1 MHFSSAQLIAWVG
14 DFIWPFL
21 RIGMMLTV
29 MPIFGGR
36 LVPARVRVVLA
47 LAVTVVL
54 VPVIPAAPAVDPL
67 SPVGVLVTVQQLLI
81 GLAMGFMLQLV
92 FSALLIGG
100 QTVAM
105 SMGLGFAAMVDPQNG
120 VQVPVIG
127 QYFTVVATLL
137 FLALDGHLVMIAVLA
152 DSFHALPVAPLGMGR
167 DDLWAVAAWAG
178 RMFAGGVLIAMPVV
192 TAMLLTNIAFGVITR
207 AAPQLNIFGVGF
219 PMTLTLGFV
228 VMMFALPSLIPQF
241 TQLFDDAVALL
252 TGLGAGG

>member
-1 MHFSSAQLIAWVG
+1 MHFSSAQIVAWVG
-14 DFIWPFL
+14 DFLWPFL

-36 LVPARVRVVLA
+36 LVPARVRAVLA
-47 LAVTVVL
+47 LAVTIVL
-54 VPVIPAAPAVDPL
+54 LPVIPAAPAVDPL

-100 QTVAM
+100 QTIAM

-152 DSFHALPVAPLGMGR
+152 DSFHALPVA
-167 DDLWAVAAWAG
+167 
-178 RMFAGGVLIAMPVV
+178 
-192 TAMLLTNIAFGVITR
+192 NIAFGVITR

-228 VMMFALPSLIPQF
+228 VMMFALPSLMPQF
-241 TQLFDDAVALL
+241 TRLFDDAMALL
-252 TGLGAGG
+252 TRLGAGG